1 MVVSC
6 GRKGEGVEGDHL
18 EGDEHGK
25 GSNLALV
32 AAGGVRVGVSG
43 SEDSLGAPVPGV
55 GGLLFHWDQ
64 IATIYHQET
73 LA

>member
-1 MVVSC
+1 MGASC
-6 GRKGEGVEGDHL
+6 ERKGEGVEDDHL

-32 AAGGVRVGVSG
+32 ATGGGRVGASG
-43 SEDSLGAPVPGV
+43 SEDSLEAPVLGV

-64 IATIYHQET
+64 IA
-73 LA
+73 